1 MTFKTT
7 ALIAA
12 AAAATVA
19 AVEPTVLSGPYATE
33 RTTVSVP
40 GLWLNESTVDV
51 YFPTDSEPGSSR
63 FLAFAHGAGGGLV
76 RRFKLAGD
84 VAAGRWLAREMA
96 DAWRV
101 SGQSPR
107 PLLVPVPLHRQ
118 RRRQRG
124 FDQARWLALRL
135 GRRLRFSVAPVGS
148 SSMYACKSGDRRWP
162 KPACWIFSGRRC
174 RCSTTP
180 LEFAAASR
188 TNLSGSSK

>member
-1 MTFKTT
+1 MRCG
-7 ALIAA
+7 
-12 AAAATVA
+12 
-19 AVEPTVLSGPYATE
+19 EPTAPSGRCLASHA
-33 RTTVSVP
+33 RLR
-40 GLWLNESTVDV
+40 GLRQLVA
-51 YFPTDSEPGSSR
+51 PLR
-63 FLAFAHGAGGGLV
+63 FAGAGGGLV

-135 GRRLRFSVAPVGS
+135 GRRLRFSVAPAALRRARATLPQGDVRVLSRAHNVRGAFAIRRPS
-148 SSMYACKSGDRRWP
+148 LVRGRAVLLVDDVFTTGATARACADQLRLAG
-162 KPACWIFSGRRC
+162 ACSVSILVAC
-174 RCSTTP
+174 RT
-180 LEFAAASR
+180 
-188 TNLSGSSK
+188 